1 MDKDLEKQLE
11 DLQKNFLGLAKV
23 MAKSSKAILEGT
35 NQDKKQSAIKKLL
48 NKTMGDYHKRVKK
61 GDGIFHE
68 FSDAVEASQ
77 EELKGFKEKLKGIPS
92 PLGLFSRAVTFVAKA
107 VVKTGTALLKTAL
120 AISDVTQKFEGL
132 EDVIDAGIADIPVLG
147 TAVKGLASDVDAN
160 VSVFRQLAQT
170 GASFGSSIVA
180 LRKAQADAEMPLS
193 KFTDLVATNSVTL
206 AKLFGT
212 VDQGVPQIAGFM
224 KSLRGMTMSEFA
236 KFGLTLDETSEFLGT
251 FLELERA
258 RGNMAQMTQGE
269 LLNATRTYTKDLV
282 TLSKLTGKS
291 VDELNKQNLAMAADG
306 VLQSQLAGMNAEDAK
321 TLSLGLSELPPGL
334 QQLGKEIIG
343 LGSPISDTSQ
353 DLEAISGGRLGDA
366 FRQFQDTGDLVEFQ
380 NSIKTISQDVMQNS
394 EAFGK
399 ATLAGGR
406 FGTALNEFALKAG
419 KAVDPEKVQGQL
431 TAAGDNIAEVLNITT
446 GEVDKVKAALETFR
460 FKAVQ
465 PLIFEGENA
474 AAGLKKLREVIQ
486 ENFLDQKEEIS
497 KMVEGVSKF
506 IMGESGGNDFDGN
519 KMTTQEKHDDLL
531 TNKGFIGNGNNMGE
545 GGASFGTRGFRD
557 FGRGTPMV
565 LHGSEMVL
573 PERNVGELAEQLASA
588 IAGLASDNTNL
599 ITGGAPIT
607 GGEQMAA
614 ATAGMGNTE
623 LANIQNNMANLLEV
637 TKKVEQH
644 LNTSVTIGAMT
655 EKNTKETKNTLA
667 GMGAIV

>member
-11 DLQKNFLGLAKV
+11 DLQKNFLGLAKT

-35 NQDKKQSAIKKLL
+35 NQDKKQSQIKKLL
-48 NKTMGDYHKRVKK
+48 NKTMGDYHKRVKE

-68 FSDAVEASQ
+68 FGDAVEAAQKDVKNFGS
-77 EELKGFKEKLKGIPS
+77 KLKGMPS
-92 PLGLFSRAVTFVAKA
+92 PLGLFAKAVTFVAKA
-107 VVKTGTALLKTAL
+107 VVTTGTALLKTAL
-120 AISDVTQKFEGL
+120 ALSDVTQKFEGL
-132 EDVIDAGIADIPVLG
+132 EDVIDAGIADISVLG
-147 TAVKGLASDVDAN
+147 PAVKGLASDVDAN

-193 KFTDLVATNSVTL
+193 KFTDLVASNSVTL

-258 RGNMAQMTQGE
+258 RGNMTQMTQGE

-306 VLQSQLAGMNAEDAK
+306 VLQSQLAGMNVEDAK
-321 TLSLGLSELPPGL
+321 KLSLGLSELPPGL

-431 TAAGDNIAEVLNITT
+431 TAAGDNIAEVLNVTT

-460 FKAVQ
+460 FNAVK

-497 KMVEGVSKF
+497 KMVERVSKF
-506 IMGESGGNDFDGN
+506 IMGESGGDDFDGN
-519 KMTTQEKHDDLL
+519 KITTQEKHDDLL